1 MRTAQ
6 SFTTTDM
13 KAARIKDLEAA
24 CIQAIKILR
33 RYVSEYDSPT
43 IIMLKKA
50 VGHQQTGG
58 AKMSGNQLEELL
70 QNWSMPLS
78 SSCVTASHMTMLS
91 HTRICC
97 RQSGGRFATSTHHE

>member
-24 CIQAIKILR
+24 CIQAIRILR
-33 RYVSEYDSPT
+33 LYVSEYDSPT

-50 VGHQQTGG
+50 VGHN
-58 AKMSGNQLEELL
+58 KLEALK
-70 QNWSMPLS
+70 
-78 SSCVTASHMTMLS
+78 
-91 HTRICC
+91 
-97 RQSGGRFATSTHHE
+97 